1 MNFTHFEI
9 GPDTKL
15 ANLNQIMEIY
25 QSKQINFVLKYQIPS
40 QDINISYQNTRDLIN
55 RIIIAL
61 LIVFVSMVSEEK
73 ISM

>member
-9 GPDTKL
+9 GPLDTKL

-25 QSKQINFVLKYQIPS
+25 QNKQINSVLKYQIPS
-40 QDINISYQNTRDLIN
+40 QDINISYQNNRDLIN

-61 LIVFVSMVSEEK
+61 LVVFVSMVSEEK
-73 ISM
+73 I